1 MLFLRVQLLCNKI
14 SCPLL
19 IVYVSDPPK
28 PFDPYNP
35 LVSGQFGTIT
45 IPYPDHFP
53 FVMYSHTIHGYVRK
67 SRSCLRE
74 KI

>member
-1 MLFLRVQLLCNKI
+1 MLLLRVRLLCNKI

-28 PFDPYNP
+28 PFDPYKP
-35 LVSGQFGTIT
+35 LVSGQFST

-53 FVMYSHTIHGYVRK
+53 FVMYSHASRGNVRK
-67 SRSCLRE
+67 GLSCLRE